1 MNVYLEYRIESMF
14 VLRKNKTMLRTSK
27 TNDVYLWFFWQNRNL
42 SLSNIHRHWLV
53 NFRARRNLIEFYWQF
68 VCLLLS
74 NLDREYPNS
83 EDIRMLK
90 QFVQHRISHVVHLK
104 SRQQTVDLLI
114 HWIVLLFYFT
124 WIGQLYVND

>member
-74 NLDREYPNS
+74 NLDREYTNS